1 MGSVVLSKGRKK
13 SDKVLQLLLL
23 TWYGCHTPTDS
34 ALVGCLSWLYM
45 KEKLCA
51 FIFRVA
57 ILISPLK
64 VIFFLLSHSSIY
76 CWCTW
81 WYLISIFGFLLNS
94 HTQRRAVFPFV
105 HSWTSVPSLSSPN
118 FSVAFLLPL
127 IYCKCCEQHRTLLW
141 VTILLVIQLFG
152 SRTEDCSVR
161 GLHGRWLTSAGKVLS
176 VHTSNCYVPVT
187 AANLPW

>member
-1 MGSVVLSKGRKK
+1 MGSVVLSKGRKM

-23 TWYGCHTPTDS
+23 TRYGCHTPTDS

-45 KEKLCA
+45 KKRFCA

-76 CWCTW
+76 CRCTW

-94 HTQRRAVFPFV
+94 HTQRRAVFPFCALLDFSTFFV
-105 HSWTSVPSLSSPN
+105 LLGLPQISLLLSSCPWFIVSAVSN
-118 FSVAFLLPL
+118 TGHFSEWQF
-127 IYCKCCEQHRTLLW
+127 Y
-141 VTILLVIQLFG
+141 
-152 SRTEDCSVR
+152 
-161 GLHGRWLTSAGKVLS
+161 
-176 VHTSNCYVPVT
+176 
-187 AANLPW
+187 